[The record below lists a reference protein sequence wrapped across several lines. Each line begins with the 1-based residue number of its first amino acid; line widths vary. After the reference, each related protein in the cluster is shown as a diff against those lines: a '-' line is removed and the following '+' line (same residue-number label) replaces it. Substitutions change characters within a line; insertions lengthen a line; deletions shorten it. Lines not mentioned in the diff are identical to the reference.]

1 MVVVILGFKKGQS
14 FLFKLRPLHSLY
26 YHQFR
31 LQFVFLVLL
40 LKELSSFLFI
50 QIAQLFVVLEST
62 FKFKF
67 DSIDILLSRNGV
79 QKLINFSL
87 DADLFAS
94 QLLDSYLSISEG
106 QLLQSLVSHEV
117 ILFNS
122 FDFIPVYLVEF
133 SIESFSPVTIL
144 VVSIFAITSDLVI
157 LAIEFL
163 MKSFDSH
170 SGFI

>member
-14 FLFKLRPLHSLY
+14 FFFKLRPLHSLY

-50 QIAQLFVVLEST
+50 HIAQLFVVLEST
-62 FKFKF
+62 LKFKF

-106 QLLQSLVSHEV
+106 QLL
-117 ILFNS
+117 
-122 FDFIPVYLVEF
+122 
-133 SIESFSPVTIL
+133 
-144 VVSIFAITSDLVI
+144 
-157 LAIEFL
+157 
-163 MKSFDSH
+163 
-170 SGFI
+170 